1 VVFDARVE
9 KEFQVGDLTLLL
21 GVDGFNLTNEN
32 YVLQR
37 DRRLDLGSA
46 NVVRERLSPRV
57 VRLGLTLRWH

>member
-1 VVFDARVE
+1 MS
-9 KEFQVGDLTLLL
+9 LLL
-21 GVDGFNLTNEN
+21 GIDGFNLTNEN

-57 VRLGLTLRWH
+57 VRLGLTLRWR